1 MRPVSVDDLQ
11 NAGDEFAR
19 GREIARKDG
28 HRSILAVPLI
38 RDGRA
43 VGTITIRRT
52 EIRPFEHRHIALL
65 TAFADQ
71 AVIAIENARLLNEL
85 RQRTADLSESLEQQ
99 TATSE
104 VLRVISSSPGDLE
117 PVFNAMLENVV
128 RLCKAEFGHLY
139 LYDGEAF
146 NTAALHSA
154 SQAYVEARRRRPLL
168 LRELH
173 PDAPLVRMA
182 RTKAVIHIADA
193 MTEKSYIER
202 HPKFSEFVDLSG
214 ARAYLLVP
222 MLREN
227 ELIGAF
233 VVYRL
238 EVRPFTDKHVELV
251 KNFAAQAVIAMENA
265 RLLNELRSPPLQ

>member
-1 MRPVSVDDLQ
+1 HRRAIWSRFSMRCSRTSL
-11 NAGDEFAR
+11 GCAR
-19 GREIARKDG
+19 PSLGICIFTTEK
-28 HRSILAVPLI
+28 HLTPL
-38 RDGRA
+38 RCT
-43 VGTITIRRT
+43 V
-52 EIRPFEHRHIALL
+52 
-65 TAFADQ
+65 
-71 AVIAIENARLLNEL
+71 
-85 RQRTADLSESLEQQ
+85 
-99 TATSE
+99 
-104 VLRVISSSPGDLE
+104 
-117 PVFNAMLENVV
+117 
-128 RLCKAEFGHLY
+128 
-139 LYDGEAF
+139 
-146 NTAALHSA
+146 A

-222 MLREN
+222 MLKEN

-233 VVYRL
+233 VIYRL

-265 RLLNELRSPPLQ
+265 RLLNELRQSLQQQTATADVLKVISRSAFDLRAVLQTLVESAARFCAANQATIIREKDGSFYAAESYGYSREFMEYIKNIPIKADRGSASGRALLEGRVVHIADVKT